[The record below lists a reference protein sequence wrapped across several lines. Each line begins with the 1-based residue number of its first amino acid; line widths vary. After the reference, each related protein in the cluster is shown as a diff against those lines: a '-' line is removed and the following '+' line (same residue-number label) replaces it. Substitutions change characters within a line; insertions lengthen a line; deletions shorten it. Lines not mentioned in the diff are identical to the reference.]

1 MLSRNLVELVL
12 NNQNEREGHQINL
25 SEGAGAIFKNLSE
38 GYPYGK
44 IESDNPIQVEEKPSW
59 QSFTDG
65 QGTFIKKTY
74 RFGTFKHLMYFLNES
89 LNLSQ
94 ELNHF
99 PEFLVKEKNIEAV
112 LYTHDINDITEIDMM
127 LSKKFDDI
135 YDEIKVLY

>member
-1 MLSRNLVELVL
+1 MLSKNLVELVL
-12 NNQNEREGHQINL
+12 NSQNEAIGHQINL
-25 SEGAGAIFKNLSE
+25 SEGAGAIFKNLRE

-44 IESDNPIQVEEKPSW
+44 VESDNPIQIKEKPSW
-59 QSFTDG
+59 QSFTDDH
-65 QGTFIKKTY
+65 GTFIKKTY

-89 LNLSQ
+89 LSLSQ
-94 ELNHF
+94 ELSHF

-112 LYTHDINDITEIDMM
+112 LYTHSINDITEIDIK